1 MAKKR
6 LLFKKDATEAILR
19 GAETLKEAVATT
31 LGPRGR
37 NVAIKNPWGSP
48 SVIHDGVKVAKSIEE
63 LEDPYEDVGAQ
74 LIKDSAIRTNDAAGD
89 GTTTAVIVSHSIASE
104 ALQGI
109 SLGQNPMVLRRGIEK
124 AVDHVVG
131 YLQGVKTPV
140 STDKDNKPLLTEV
153 QQIATV
159 SAQNELIGE
168 LIGQAIQRLGRDG
181 IVTVEDANAT
191 EMSIEYKEGMEFD
204 RGIMSPY
211 FVTDVERMEASIS
224 DAYILVTD
232 KTISNQA
239 DFLPLVEAWALT
251 PKPRGNRLVIIAA
264 DVVGQ
269 CLATLVLNKMQQKL
283 EVMAIKAPGFGD
295 KRKAMLED
303 ISTVVGGRFISEESG
318 QSLAGLVT
326 RNPDGKPQIDLDIF
340 GNATRITSTKDNTII
355 VGGQGD
361 PKEIER
367 RVSSLKNQLEKPMS
381 EFEMEKIKER
391 LAKLTS
397 GVAIINIG
405 ANSEAEIQ
413 ELKERAIDAISATK
427 AALDEGTVAGGETAL
442 LRGSYELDALMKD
455 STPDEVLGIGIVQR
469 ALRLPFK
476 RLLSN
481 AGLDAGELLPQMRTK
496 DGKLDPKL
504 GVDVTDGTVKD
515 LIKAGI
521 LDPVKVTR
529 SALQAAKS
537 AAIMFMTTDVVVVDA
552 PEEKKAD
559 GQAY

>member
-1 MAKKR
+1 MAKILKFNAEATTA
-6 LLFKKDATEAILR
+6 LLK
-19 GAETLKEAVATT
+19 GAEILKEAVATT

-48 SVIHDGVKVAKSIEE
+48 SVIHDGVKVAKSID
-63 LEDPYEDVGAQ
+63 LEDPFEDTGAQ

-89 GTTTAVIVSHSIASE
+89 GTTTAVIVAHSIASE
-104 ALQGI
+104 ALKSI
-109 SLGQNPMVLRRGIEK
+109 ALGQNPMVLRRGIEK

-131 YLQGVKTPV
+131 YLAGAKTQVP
-140 STDKDNKPLLTEV
+140 TDKNGKPALKET

-159 SAQNELIGE
+159 SAQNDLIGE
-168 LIGQAIQRLGRDG
+168 LIAQAIQRLGRDG

-211 FVTDVERMEASIS
+211 FVTDAEKMEATIN
-224 DAYILVTD
+224 DPYILVTD
-232 KTISNQA
+232 KTISSQT
-239 DFLPLVEAWALT
+239 DFLPLLEAWALT
-251 PKPRGNRLVIIAA
+251 PKPNGNKIVIIAA
-264 DVVGQ
+264 DVTGQ
-269 CLATLVLNKMQQKL
+269 PLSTLVLTKMQQKV

-303 ISTVVGGRFISEESG
+303 IATLVGAEFISEESG
-318 QSLAGLVT
+318 RSFTGLVQT
-326 RNPDGKPQIDLDIF
+326 QEGGKPQVDLEIF
-340 GNATRITSTKDNTII
+340 GNATRITSTRDNTII
-355 VGGQGD
+355 VGGQGNPQD
-361 PKEIER
+361 LAK
-367 RVSSLKNQLEKPMS
+367 RVQSLKNMLDKPMS

-397 GVAIINIG
+397 GVAVINIG

-442 LRGSYELDALMKD
+442 LRGSYELDGLMED
-455 STPDEVLGIGIVQR
+455 SSPDEILGIGIVQR

-481 AGLDAGELLPQMRTK
+481 AGLEAGELLPDMRDKT
-496 DGKLDPKL
+496 GKLDPNL
-504 GVDVTDGTVKD
+504 GVDVTDGKVKD
-515 LIKAGI
+515 LVKAGI

-529 SALQAAKS
+529 SALVAAKS

-552 PEEKKAD
+552 PQEKKD
-559 GQAY
+559 GEQY